1 MSECCNE
8 CDYWED
14 RIDMY
19 IDNQIKESKLNRIAK
34 KNLNNTK
41 LLIPNNIK
49 ASGGKNKAGG
59 VNVELKDKVYRVGNV
74 KVIAKVGTT
83 SSHK

>member
-19 IDNQIKESKLNRIAK
+19 IDNQIKEAKLAKIAK
-34 KNLNNTK
+34 KD
-41 LLIPNNIK
+41 
-49 ASGGKNKAGG
+49 
-59 VNVELKDKVYRVGNV
+59 LKDKVYRVGNV